1 MVSSISLTRCP
12 IRRLQPADAPIMLS
26 AIGSAMS
33 GMANAVARFDRAA
46 ARTGQ
51 PESADPVADRVDQIT
66 AQHAFEANLATVRT
80 ADDMVGTLINT
91 IA

>member
-1 MVSSISLTRCP
+1 MI
-12 IRRLQPADAPIMLS
+12 S

-33 GMANAVARFDRAA
+33 GMANAMARFDRAA
-46 ARTGQ
+46 ARTAQ
-51 PESADPVADRVDQIT
+51 PEPEDPVGDRVDEIV

>member
-1 MVSSISLTRCP
+1 VPPVEVPR
-12 IRRLQPADAPIMLS
+12 PADALLMID

-46 ARTGQ
+46 ARTAQ
-51 PESADPVADRVDQIT
+51 PEPADPIADRVDQIT
-66 AQHAFEANLATVRT
+66 AQHAFEANLVTVRT
-80 ADDMVGTLINT
+80 ADDMVGTLIDA

>member
-1 MVSSISLTRCP
+1 MIDSI
-12 IRRLQPADAPIMLS
+12 
-26 AIGSAMS
+26 GFGMS
-33 GMANAVARFDRAA
+33 GMASAAQRFDRAS
-46 ARTGQ
+46 ARLAQ
-51 PESADPVADRVDQIT
+51 AEPADPIADRVEQIA